1 MAITTSFLTAAA
13 VTGAA
18 KTNAASATF
27 VTTGLTIP
35 LNPGEK
41 LVINL
46 SLIVQCSSTGGVKIQ
61 TAALPAGA
69 TARLSLEGNTSA
81 VTAYT
86 AVSTTTPATSPQ
98 TWVTFAGVGMV
109 SGVLEIEVGATGG
122 TLDLQFAP
130 GVNAQTATILVGSN
144 ALALRV

>member
-1 MAITTSFLTAAA
+1 MPTTSFVTAAG

-18 KTNAASATF
+18 KTNAASASF
-27 VTTGLTIP
+27 VTTGLTVP

-41 LVINL
+41 LIINL
-46 SLIVQCSSTGGVKIQ
+46 SLVVQCSSTGGVKLQ

-69 TARLSLEGNTSA
+69 TARLSLEGNTTAATAYAA
-81 VTAYT
+81 VTTT
-86 AVSTTTPATSPQ
+86 APATSPQ
-98 TWVTFAGVGMV
+98 TWVAFAGTGMV
-109 SGVLEIEVGATGG
+109 FGVLEVEVGATGG

-130 GVNAQTATILVGSN
+130 ATNGQTATIHLGSN